1 MACKTKPDIK
11 TMSRETVFK
20 EGAWIGSYEYSNERT
35 LKEDIAKKENDVLW
49 YKEKLLALAMATPKD
64 ITPDG
69 SDPLEHVK
77 LTFDELWDELQDELF
92 RLSDMYL
99 IEINK
104 ENIDDGSAPQCVALR
119 DTTNTGNDG
128 ED

>member
-1 MACKTKPDIK
+1 
-11 TMSRETVFK
+11 MSKETIFRD
-20 EGAWIGSYEYSNERT
+20 GASVGGYEYSSAT
-35 LKEDIAKKENDVLW
+35 QLKEDIAKKENDVLW

-69 SDPLEHVK
+69 ADPLEHVK

-99 IEINK
+99 IEMNK
-104 ENIDDGSAPQCVALR
+104 EHI
-119 DTTNTGNDG
+119 GNG

>member
-1 MACKTKPDIK
+1 
-11 TMSRETVFK
+11 MSRETVFK
-20 EGAWIGSYEYSNERT
+20 EGAWVGGYEFTDERT

-49 YKEKLLALAMATPKD
+49 YKEKLLALAMATPRD

-69 SDPLEHVK
+69 ADPLDHVK

-92 RLSDMYL
+92 RLSDLYL
-99 IEINK
+99 IEVNK
-104 ENIDDGSAPQCVALR
+104 EYIDNGATSPSDALR
-119 DTTNTGNDG
+119 DPTNGDG

>member
-1 MACKTKPDIK
+1 
-11 TMSRETVFK
+11 MSRETHFK
-20 EGAWIGSYEYSNERT
+20 EGAWIGGYEYSDERT

-69 SDPLEHVK
+69 DDPLEHVN

-92 RLSDMYL
+92 RLSDLYL
-99 IEINK
+99 IEVNK
-104 ENIDDGSAPQCVALR
+104 EYIDNGATSPSDALR
-119 DTTNTGNDG
+119 DTTDGNG

>member
-1 MACKTKPDIK
+1 
-11 TMSRETVFK
+11 MSRETVFK
-20 EGAWIGSYEYSNERT
+20 EGAWIGGYEYSNERT

-69 SDPLEHVK
+69 SDPLEQVRE
-77 LTFDELWDELQDELF
+77 TFSDVWDELQDELF
-92 RLSDMYL
+92 RLSDLYL
-99 IEINK
+99 IEANK
-104 ENIDDGSAPQCVALR
+104 EYIDNGSAPQCVALR

>member
-1 MACKTKPDIK
+1 
-11 TMSRETVFK
+11 MSRETHFK
-20 EGAWIGSYEYSNERT
+20 EGAWIGGYEYSDERT

-69 SDPLEHVK
+69 DDPLEHVK

-92 RLSDMYL
+92 HLSDMYL
-99 IEINK
+99 IEVNK
-104 ENIDDGSAPQCVALR
+104 EYIDNGATSPSDALR
-119 DTTNTGNDG
+119 DTTDGNG